1 MREEGQ
7 KVRMNNKKSSHQKF
21 MLGLAHI
28 KQRVD
33 ELSESSDRQKRLKI
47 NQVKDKGISNSCIS
61 VLIIIQ

>member
-1 MREEGQ
+1 
-7 KVRMNNKKSSHQKF
+7 MNTKKSSHQKLI
-21 MLGLAHI
+21 LGLAHI

-47 NQVKDKGISNSCIS
+47 KQVEDEGISNNCIS

>member
-1 MREEGQ
+1 MNTKKRSRQ
-7 KVRMNNKKSSHQKF
+7 KL

-47 NQVKDKGISNSCIS
+47 KQVEDKGISNSCIQS
-61 VLIIIQ
+61 SL

>member
-1 MREEGQ
+1 
-7 KVRMNNKKSSHQKF
+7 MNTKKSLHQKLI
-21 MLGLAHI
+21 LGLAHI

-47 NQVKDKGISNSCIS
+47 KQVEDEGISNNCIS